1 LILHKQK
8 IFTARLL
15 RRCPM
20 PLPDLF
26 LLSESGWHP
35 LAQDTRVK
43 HSRTIYYKSARGLFI
58 YKSLSRDT
66 AALHVYKTHDRI
78 AISIGGINT
87 TRRRVLV
94 KHTMNTEQGLSP
106 TRKKTKSIVS
116 NPSPLVYAYITFN
129 IDSVIRPNY

>member
-1 LILHKQK
+1 M
-8 IFTARLL
+8 IFTPRLL

-20 PLPDLF
+20 SLPDLL

-43 HSRTIYYKSARGLFI
+43 HSRIEHYINARGLFI

-66 AALHVYKTHDRI
+66 AALHVYKTHGRI

-87 TRRRVLV
+87 TRRRVLA
-94 KHTMNTEQGLSP
+94 KHTINAEQGLSP

-116 NPSPLVYAYITFN
+116 SPSPLVYAYITFN
-129 IDSVIRPNY
+129 IDSIIRPNC